1 MPGRDGLNDRLKR
14 YAPLVQEF
22 RRRAGSESSADVLR
36 WCRALADLDL
46 QMVGEQEF
54 LDALDAANDEAATPF
69 QLEVWAARLE
79 LLAQAKEVRRTAADD
94 FFENL
99 FGAQESPGTPEREL
113 AANLRRAPEWRA
125 ERKAEWER
133 SKPKPRV
140 DEAMALH
147 ANCWREEPV
156 SERLKSIEHAQRRL
170 GELVEEAR
178 ADGDWED
185 VTAISEYATSVWR
198 LRESLERTAGDE
210 GPHV

>member
-1 MPGRDGLNDRLKR
+1 MTGGKR
-14 YAPLVQEF
+14 GESCAPLVREF
-22 RRRAGSESSADVLR
+22 RRLAASDRPREVLQWCRERSDSELDMITEQERAGAR
-36 WCRALADLDL
+36 
-46 QMVGEQEF
+46 
-54 LDALDAANDEAATPF
+54 DAANDESSTAAT
-69 QLEVWAARLE
+69 LEAWARRLE
-79 LLAQAKEVRRTAADD
+79 LLADAHDARRTSADD
-94 FFENL
+94 WL
-99 FGAQESPGTPEREL
+99 ASRLGGDLTPAVRLREL

-133 SKPKPRV
+133 SKPRPRV
-140 DEAMALH
+140 GEAMALH

-185 VTAISEYATSVWR
+185 VTAISESATSVWR